1 MFYLGS
7 LYIFLENVKIE
18 YKMILL
24 IEMLVNW
31 IVGKCS
37 KEKLSYIVIGTYQ
50 YKLTLT
56 QIPIRKS
63 PSD

>member
-1 MFYLGS
+1 
-7 LYIFLENVKIE
+7 
-18 YKMILL
+18 MILL

-56 QIPIRKS
+56 QIPIWKS